1 MSFAILRF
9 EKIKSLSDLKGM
21 TSHWDR
27 SRLTPNADP
36 KPHPEAVQFLHGQDP
51 VAEVERRLPEKRR
64 KDAVLCM
71 EGLLSASPEYFRPDN
86 PSQAGVYDPK
96 RTEAWVKASMAWL
109 RKEFGDR
116 LASAVL
122 HLDEATPHIQ
132 VAIVP
137 LDRTTGRLDAK
148 TQFGRAELRRF
159 QTDYAKALK
168 PLGIRRGVE
177 GSQAKHQDVQ
187 RYYGLVNAAQ
197 EPPEL
202 SLRDKAALTVG
213 RTTETVEQLL
223 AQAADSRMVRD
234 ELEKAQSRLRAS
246 EDRANREQDLRLAA
260 ETARDVALDQA
271 KQAKGTLA
279 SQVREL
285 PLAQILPFLG
295 YSRRH
300 KDQDSEWIGP
310 AGPLTTEVAKG
321 KPNKFFLQDAGQGGR
336 GAIDLV
342 KAVMGVDYAGALGWL
357 ARFVTEDALV
367 ADAAAEATASA
378 RELMDKVRTAPE
390 PVLMLSPDAADRAQ
404 VLQKLEAVGLEPTEA
419 SKLQGLG
426 LVGAARFGQRLH
438 VAFPLFQD
446 HHTDPNEQPV
456 GYVVED
462 LSQPQARPRRFGA
475 PGIWR
480 FTHRSGYEGAD
491 RLVHVF
497 TSTPS
502 EALALWNIARLEQG
516 FLPQLEQ
523 DNIQRT
529 VYVATGWTGQEHH
542 TRLMTR
548 AKADQASLVL
558 AYRDDDWSRA
568 HRQPLAQEAQKQ
580 AIPTASV
587 TGVLSLLTLQSFA
600 QLWLAILR
608 EGAERL
614 LERLTAARE
623 ARRKRQ
629 QEIEAAKRGQGR
641 G

>member
-21 TSHWDR
+21 TSHWDC
-27 SRLTPNADP
+27 SRPTPNADP
-36 KPHPEAVQFLHGQDP
+36 KPHPEAVQFLHGEDP
-51 VAEVERRLPEKRR
+51 IAEVERRLPEKRR

-71 EGLLSASPEYFRPDN
+71 EGLLSASPEYFRPNN

-148 TQFGRAELRRF
+148 TQFGRTELRRF

-197 EPPEL
+197 EPLEL

-213 RTTETVEQLL
+213 RTPETVEQLL
-223 AQAADSRMVRD
+223 AQATDSRMVRD

-246 EDRANREQDLRLAA
+246 EDRADREQELRMAA
-260 ETARDVALDQA
+260 ETARDAAMEQA
-271 KQAKGTLA
+271 KLAERALA
-279 SQVREL
+279 SQVREI
-285 PLAQILPFLG
+285 PLTQILPFLG
-295 YSRRH
+295 YTRRH
-300 KDQDSEWIGP
+300 KDQDGEWMGP

-321 KPNKFFLQDAGQGGR
+321 KPNKFFLQEAGQGGR

-342 KAVMGVDYAGALGWL
+342 KAVMGVDYAGAVGWL

-367 ADAAAEATASA
+367 ADAAAGAAANA
-378 RELMDKVRTAPE
+378 REAVAEARST
-390 PVLMLSPDAADRAQ
+390 PVLALSPDPADLAH
-404 VLQKLEAVGLEPTEA
+404 VLQKLEADGMAPKEA
-419 SKLQGLG
+419 AKLHELG

-438 VAFPLFQD
+438 VAFPLFHD
-446 HHTDPNEQPV
+446 HHTDPNEPAV
-456 GYVVED
+456 GYAVQD
-462 LSQPQARPRRFGA
+462 LSQPQAQLRRFGA
-475 PGIWR
+475 PGLWR
-480 FTHRSGYEGAD
+480 FSHRSDYEGAD

-497 TSTPS
+497 TSTPG

-529 VYVATGWTGQEHH
+529 VYVATGWTGQEHR
-542 TRLMTR
+542 TRLMAR

-558 AYRDDDWSRA
+558 AYCDDDWSRA
-568 HRQPLAQEAQKQ
+568 HRQPLMQEAQKQ

-629 QEIEAAKRGQGR
+629 LEIEAAKRGQGR

>member
-21 TSHWDR
+21 TAHWDR
-27 SRLTPNADP
+27 SRPTPNADP
-36 KPHPEAVQFLHGQDP
+36 NPHPEAVQFLHGQDP

-64 KDAVLCM
+64 KDAVLCL
-71 EGLLSASPEYFRPDN
+71 EGLLSASPEYFRPDT

-223 AQAADSRMVRD
+223 AQATDSRMIRD

-246 EDRANREQDLRLAA
+246 EDRADREQKLRGAA
-260 ETARDVALDQA
+260 ETARDGAL
-271 KQAKGTLA
+271 KQAQQAERALA

-285 PLAQILPFLG
+285 PLPQILPFLG

-300 KDQDSEWIGP
+300 KDQDEEWIGP
-310 AGPLTTEVAKG
+310 AGPLTTEAAKG

-342 KAVMGVDYAGALGWL
+342 KAVMGADYAGALGWL
-357 ARFVTEDALV
+357 ARFVTDDALV
-367 ADAAAEATASA
+367 AAAAAEATASA
-378 RELMDKVRTAPE
+378 REALSEARAMPA
-390 PVLMLSPDAADRAQ
+390 PVLALSPDPNDLAQ
-404 VLQKLEAVGLEPTEA
+404 VFQKLEADGMDPKEA
-419 SKLQGLG
+419 AKLQELG
-426 LVGAARFGQRLH
+426 LVGA
-438 VAFPLFQD
+438 
-446 HHTDPNEQPV
+446 
-456 GYVVED
+456 
-462 LSQPQARPRRFGA
+462 
-475 PGIWR
+475 
-480 FTHRSGYEGAD
+480 
-491 RLVHVF
+491 
-497 TSTPS
+497 
-502 EALALWNIARLEQG
+502 
-516 FLPQLEQ
+516 
-523 DNIQRT
+523 
-529 VYVATGWTGQEHH
+529 
-542 TRLMTR
+542 
-548 AKADQASLVL
+548 
-558 AYRDDDWSRA
+558 
-568 HRQPLAQEAQKQ
+568 
-580 AIPTASV
+580 
-587 TGVLSLLTLQSFA
+587 
-600 QLWLAILR
+600 
-608 EGAERL
+608 
-614 LERLTAARE
+614 
-623 ARRKRQ
+623 
-629 QEIEAAKRGQGR
+629 
-641 G
+641 